1 MKSRGSQD
9 PYVQEAILS
18 VTDINCQIIQL
29 QIRINE
35 LFRFPCTAPYL
46 LLPLD
51 QREESLIKNCI
62 ERQGSLYLL
71 LDYEP
76 TLEDE
81 GYSCNSLDWTIPY
94 NPHDLMD
101 PGTEQ
106 LKLSSAYKQESTKPS
121 AQVEPSDPKEA
132 TCTQNEDSHM
142 GSSQEVEDWTPEE
155 RQQDYIPKT
164 SKEEEEDGSSPFHEE
179 KPNNEPEP
187 KSEIGVESQ
196 ALEKKCHR
204 RKMNSEAEDLIF

>member
-1 MKSRGSQD
+1 MEQQDLAETRTKIMKSRGSQD

-51 QREESLIKNCI
+51 QREESVMKNCI

-94 NPHDLMD
+94 IPHDLMD

-142 GSSQEVEDWTPEE
+142 GSLQENEIGLLKNDNRTIFLRLLRRKKKTAVLLFTRKSQT
-155 RQQDYIPKT
+155 T
-164 SKEEEEDGSSPFHEE
+164 N
-179 KPNNEPEP
+179 PNPNP
-187 KSEIGVESQ
+187 KSVSNP
-196 ALEKKCHR
+196 KH
-204 RKMNSEAEDLIF
+204 

>member
-1 MKSRGSQD
+1 MIENEPPLLSSDSKIAYWALIYYCRLEQQDLAERKTKIMKSRGSQD

-18 VTDINCQIIQL
+18 VADINCQIIQL

-35 LFRFPCTAPYL
+35 LLWFPCTAPYL

-81 GYSCNSLDWTIPY
+81 GYSCNNMI
-94 NPHDLMD
+94 
-101 PGTEQ
+101 
-106 LKLSSAYKQESTKPS
+106 
-121 AQVEPSDPKEA
+121 
-132 TCTQNEDSHM
+132 
-142 GSSQEVEDWTPEE
+142 
-155 RQQDYIPKT
+155 
-164 SKEEEEDGSSPFHEE
+164 
-179 KPNNEPEP
+179 
-187 KSEIGVESQ
+187 
-196 ALEKKCHR
+196 
-204 RKMNSEAEDLIF
+204 